1 MKKFT
6 SSNLPCPVCKPHR
19 HGPKPPVI
27 VDPLDPPFVSDAVR
41 PIPGADSGLN
51 IRLVEPWL
59 TVRFSKWFNFNEG
72 DTFRLFMGSFTYAI
86 AADEVRHEDLDP
98 DKNFLTLVIPE
109 GLVPRGFV
117 YPCFGQVK
125 RVGSDTPST
134 SPYETWLVKTDRP
147 GGVSTNP
154 YYHSRLVIHL
164 PPDLVGGVLD
174 PERAEQG
181 VDLTVDP
188 YPNMALGDTVE
199 VWWNGHPVFLEIDQ
213 DHLDGIKPIV
223 VHVPEAIIIA
233 GGSGVVVIYFRIF
246 DIVFNYSGEVPQW
259 SKPEKVEADLDLYAL
274 ERPHLVVNGDS
285 VTEVNVDL
293 VGDGPYEGEVFVPR
307 KLPDGTTTPVGTLIH
322 LTLVV
327 FDDNGENTVTPLP
340 PFPARIGLS
349 ATTDIDPKYIQLA
362 VNGRAQLFYTLTTAT
377 GTLLG
382 TSRRLNVP
390 VSGTKKSMPAMTID
404 KSEGGF
410 IDPSIEHFQAF
421 FPKFSPYNAD
431 WSVIFRMEAL
441 DSTGR
446 LVEYEEELLAGA
458 KEPPPPPRTVLQEQF
473 SRFIGLGLVR
483 VFYLVND
490 GQMRIMGQGIHA
502 VRKSE
507 VLEVTFGAAVRS
519 MPEPKLQYA
528 DLFKNLDIDSI
539 IGTTLNLT
547 LTETRTFPG
556 DILEWFWRGS
566 ASNGSVSDDVTLNS
580 STAGRQVVIPVEA
593 KYAIANNDGEIRLS
607 YTLQPADGSAKR
619 FSDVLLI
626 TVGKALELTRPEVAE
641 ATRYPDQ
648 LAAVAA
654 TQGAT
659 VVVDIAQMRPTDQI
673 ETCWRGIPEIGTYC
687 ETQDGN
693 TSKVLHI
700 DIAPD
705 VVGANIQEQGRF
717 ITVQYFVIRGLH
729 RTPSPVLNLELLPPP
744 FPKPYLEGH
753 ALDAV
758 LDISTLKGTERA
770 FVDRWFFIHHFQRAW
785 FEMLGTYADGNQFYH
800 AFYYGDLVGLDG
812 EQNGLHPLAP
822 IAQIRKLLD
831 GTQLTMRCAVT
842 FDQSP
847 DLSNAVR
854 FLQRDYT
861 VRALPAQY
869 PVPILEEASGSG
881 TLVTLAPLNAQ
892 YGANLRVSY
901 GPMSTTDKIYVEVL
915 GSAGA
920 GSATI
925 GPIYGET
932 DGTVIVPLDA
942 PLIAANIRSTT
953 SQFTIR
959 YTVTKGTDTR
969 PSVLLTVNLEPLPQ
983 SELKKTVIKIDE
995 ATPAGVIDLDT
1006 LIGNATARATT
1017 WPFIARHQPVWFKL
1031 FGTDRDGKAHNL
1043 TLLDGT
1049 VYGEVDAAWISQ
1061 GYHLETVLSSYLHD
1075 LGSNSLLTLQL
1086 KVAFNG
1092 VRDEGQAIEFPP
1104 TRYTVKNVMVHDCTT
1119 FTNNYVNY
1127 WLSEWPD
1134 VGIRREPNG
1143 NFFWQAGPMTANGV
1157 RLYKTLTP
1165 ATAGYY
1171 RISFRYRIN
1180 KFAAIGAPTFIE
1192 IRLGTLNSTPQVP
1205 AINTWLNVD
1214 IPLGYLPGNPFVA
1227 SIAFRNP
1234 TTGGIYDLDDICII
1248 QTPYPI

>member
-1 MKKFT
+1 MF
-6 SSNLPCPVCKPHR
+6 
-19 HGPKPPVI
+19 
-27 VDPLDPPFVSDAVR
+27 LD
-41 PIPGADSGLN
+41 I
-51 IRLVEPWL
+51 
-59 TVRFSKWFNFNEG
+59 
-72 DTFRLFMGSFTYAI
+72 
-86 AADEVRHEDLDP
+86 DP
-98 DKNFLTLVIPE
+98 DHLK
-109 GLVPRGFV
+109 
-117 YPCFGQVK
+117 
-125 RVGSDTPST
+125 GS
-134 SPYETWLVKTDRP
+134 
-147 GGVSTNP
+147 
-154 YYHSRLVIHL
+154 
-164 PPDLVGGVLD
+164 
-174 PERAEQG
+174 
-181 VDLTVDP
+181 
-188 YPNMALGDTVE
+188 
-199 VWWNGHPVFLEIDQ
+199 
-213 DHLDGIKPIV
+213 KPIV

-233 GGSGVVVIYFRIF
+233 GGSGEVVIYFRIF

-307 KLPDGTTTPVGTLIH
+307 RLPNGTTTPVGTLIH

-327 FDDNGENTVTPLP
+327 FDDNGGNTVIPLP
-340 PFPARIGLS
+340 AFPARIGLS
-349 ATTDIDPKYIQLA
+349 ATTDIDPKYIQMA
-362 VNGRAQLFYTLTTAT
+362 VNSHAQLFYTLTTAT

-390 VSGTKKSMPAMTID
+390 VFGTKKSMPAMTID
-404 KSEGGF
+404 KNEGGF

-421 FPKFSPYNAD
+421 FPKFSPYDAD

-483 VFYLVND
+483 VFYLVKD
-490 GQMRIMGQGIHA
+490 GQMRIMGPGIQT

-519 MPEPKLQYA
+519 MPEPKLQYV

-539 IGTTLNLT
+539 IGATLNLT
-547 LTETRTFPG
+547 LTETHTFPG

-566 ASNGSVSDDVTLNS
+566 ASNGSVSDDVTLNP

-626 TVGKALELTRPEVAE
+626 TVGKALALKRPEVAE

-659 VVVDIAQMRPTDQI
+659 VLVDIAQMRPTDLI
-673 ETCWRGIPEIGTYC
+673 ETCWSGIPGIGTYC
-687 ETQDGN
+687 ETQYGN
-693 TSKVLHI
+693 TSKILHI
-700 DIAPD
+700 DIDPD
-705 VVGANIQEQGRF
+705 VVGANIQAQGHF
-717 ITVQYFVIRGLH
+717 IPVQYFVIRGLH

-758 LDISTLKGTERA
+758 LDLSTLKGTERA

-800 AFYYGDLVGLDG
+800 AFSYGDLVGLDG
-812 EQNGLHPLAP
+812 EQNGLHPFAP
-822 IAQIRKLLD
+822 IAEIRKLLD

-861 VRALPAQY
+861 VRALPTQY

-901 GPMSTTDKIYVEVL
+901 GQMSTTDKIYVEVL
-915 GSAGA
+915 GSVGA

-932 DGTVIVPLDA
+932 DDTVIVRLDA

-983 SELKKTVIKIDE
+983 SELKKTAIKIDE

-1049 VYGEVDAAWISQ
+1049 VDGEVDAAWIIQ

-1075 LGSNSLLTLQL
+1075 LGNNSLLTLQL

-1092 VRDEGQAIEFPP
+1092 VRDEQQAIEFPP
-1104 TRYTVKNVMVHDCTT
+1104 TRHTVNSVMIKDCTT
-1119 FTNNYVNY
+1119 FTDDNMNY
-1127 WLSEWPD
+1127 WLSEYPD
-1134 VGIRREPNG
+1134 AGIRRESDG
-1143 NFFWQAGPMTANGV
+1143 NFFWHSFPKTGSGV
-1157 RLYKTLTP
+1157 GLHKIFAP
-1165 ATAGYY
+1165 NAAGYFRIRLKY
-1171 RISFRYRIN
+1171 RIS
-1180 KFAAIGAPTFIE
+1180 KFAAIGAPTFVE
-1192 IRLGTLNSTPQVP
+1192 VQLGTLKKRFDVT
-1205 AINTWLNVD
+1205 ALNTWLSVD
-1214 IPLGYLPGNPFVA
+1214 LPMGYLNGY
-1227 SIAFRNP
+1227 AFQAWVSVGNP
-1234 TTGGIYDLDDICII
+1234 TTGGLYDVDDICII